1 MQVQD
6 KPKEK
11 RSRFTAFGIRAVAL
25 GTCALTIP
33 RIMSGYPA
41 RSYFND
47 DRSAQVSLG
56 NEVKTF
62 VDSGV
67 AASAFHTGNTRFDG
81 EWAFGTFT
89 MAALGLGQ
97 VILHHPEQA
106 SVYTPT
112 MEKCAEQL
120 VSRETN
126 AFGTEAWGTFGFEG
140 LPGGTGHAY
149 LGYSNLALSMIRLVQ
164 PSTRYAPMHD
174 DLTEALAKRLSDA
187 PHGLFQTYPG
197 EAYPA
202 DISMVAASIALHDC
216 AVGSP
221 KRVWW
226 DKWKNRYA
234 RWIDASSGLLF
245 QSGDAETGRPGGPP
259 RASGTAIAAFAL
271 AFVDKDLTD
280 KLHAALERAHTEFL
294 GYGAIREYAP
304 GHEGSGDIDSGPV
317 VFGVSVSAT
326 GFTLASAKLHQND
339 ALFTSLFR
347 TADFWGIPVHR
358 PSGMRYL
365 SGGPLGNAILLA
377 MTTATSKWQQHCRNG
392 SKP

>member
-1 MQVQD
+1 MQVRD
-6 KPKEK
+6 KPTRK
-11 RSRFTAFGIRAVAL
+11 SRFTGFCIRAVIL
-25 GTCALTIP
+25 GACALTIP

-47 DRSAQVSLG
+47 DRSTQLSLG

-89 MAALGLGQ
+89 MAALGLGH

-106 SVYTPT
+106 SAYTPT

-120 VSRETN
+120 VSPATN

-140 LPGGTGHAY
+140 LPRGTGHAY

-164 PSTRYAPMHD
+164 PQTRFARMHD

-187 PHGLFQTYPG
+187 PHALFQTYPG

-216 AVGSP
+216 AVGTP
-221 KRVWW
+221 KRDWW
-226 DKWKNRYA
+226 DKWRSGYT

-245 QSGDAETGRPGGPP
+245 QSGDAETGRPVGPP

-271 AFVDKDLTD
+271 AFVDKDLAD
-280 KLHAALERAHTEFL
+280 KLHAALERAHTEVL

-326 GFTLASAKLHQND
+326 GFTLASAKVHRND

-358 PSGMRYL
+358 SNGMRYL